1 MRNFKVG
8 IIGCGTIFPMH
19 AQSLMNTRGVKLAA
33 VCDIKKGRA
42 AGQARKF
49 RCNHYTNY
57 KVMLSRERLDAVHI
71 CTPHYL
77 HLPMVLEAA
86 KRKINILVEKPMA
99 LNPREAEKEIKAA
112 RKNNVTLSVKSQN
125 RFNPGSQLVKK
136 RIEDKSLGK
145 FKAARLIL
153 SYHKPDSFYRSSD
166 WKGRLSKE
174 GGGVVID
181 QAIHYL
187 DILRWLIP
195 SPIDYV
201 EASCHNRGHSF
212 IDVEDCAE
220 GVIRFKNG
228 FYVSFY
234 LMNYYSYDADTRI
247 EIDCE
252 KARVHIVKDSAYIGY
267 YKIRKDREKEGFIRE
282 GREKEGFIRGG
293 REKEG
298 VIREE
303 KAQPR
308 DDEYIDYGDGVK
320 DYWGFCHFNQIKD
333 FYEALRS
340 GRKPAIAGEDALKT
354 QELVNAIYESS
365 KRGRKVYL

>member
-1 MRNFKVG
+1 MKPFKAG

-19 AQSLMNTRGVKLAA
+19 AQSLKNIKAVKLAA

-42 AGQARKF
+42 ASRAKQY
-49 RCNHYTNY
+49 RCNYYTNY
-57 KVMLSRERLDAVHI
+57 KVMLCRERLDAVHI

-86 KRKINILVEKPMA
+86 KRKTNILVEKPMG
-99 LNPREAEKEIKAA
+99 LNPAEAKKEIAA
-112 RKNNVTLSVKSQN
+112 AKINNITLSTISQN

-145 FKAARLIL
+145 LKAARLIL
-153 SYHKPDSFYRSSD
+153 SYHKPDSYYKKSD

-187 DILRWLIP
+187 DILRWLVP

-228 FYVSFY
+228 FYVCFY
-234 LMNYYSYDADTRI
+234 LINYYSYDVDTRI
-247 EIDCE
+247 QIDCE

-267 YKIRKDREKEGFIRE
+267 YSGKK
-282 GREKEGFIRGG
+282 
-293 REKEG
+293 
-298 VIREE
+298 E

-308 DDEYIDYGDGVK
+308 SDEYIDYGDGVK
-320 DYWGFCHFNQIKD
+320 DYWGFCHFNQIRD
-333 FYEALRS
+333 FYEALRA
-340 GRKPAIAGEDALKT
+340 GRKPAITGEDALKT
-354 QELVNAIYESS
+354 QELVWAIYESS
-365 KRGRKVYL
+365 KRNKRVYL

>member
-1 MRNFKVG
+1 MKQFRAG

-19 AQSLMNTRGVKLAA
+19 AQSLKNVKGVKLAA

-42 AGQARKF
+42 ASSARQY
-49 RCNHYTNY
+49 RCNHYTDY
-57 KVMLSRERLDAVHI
+57 KVMLERERLDAVHI

-86 KRKINILVEKPMA
+86 KRKTNVLVEKPMG
-99 LNPREAEKEIKAA
+99 LNPREAEKEVTAA
-112 RKNNVTLSVKSQN
+112 KINKITLSTISQN

-145 FKAARLIL
+145 LKAARLVL
-153 SYHKPDSFYRSSD
+153 SYHKPDSFYKKSD

-234 LMNYYSYDADTRI
+234 LINYYSYDADTRI

-267 YKIRKDREKEGFIRE
+267 YNGKN
-282 GREKEGFIRGG
+282 
-293 REKEG
+293 
-298 VIREE
+298 E

-308 DDEYIDYGDGVK
+308 SDEYLDYGDGVR
-320 DYWGFCHFNQIKD
+320 DYWGFCHFNQIRD

-340 GRKPAIAGEDALKT
+340 GRKPAITGEDALKT
-354 QELVNAIYESS
+354 QKLVDAIYESS
-365 KRGRKVYL
+365 RRGRKVYL